1 MTHRSPLARHRTLAA
16 EARRE
21 AAKAKKLGQTET
33 AREWLLVSY
42 AHRHEIAVMMPL
54 KEKR

>member
-1 MTHRSPLARHRTLAA
+1 MTRTPLIRHRTLAA

-42 AHRHEIAVMMPL
+42 VYRHEIAVMMPL